1 MKDFMRLRNITL
13 FFLTVLLACGLQA
26 KEPRILEWDQL
37 MPPGYLES
45 LIEESKREAE
55 QNKNLFSFDDSSE
68 EAQAAYEELKIKL
81 SSAPIVPELDNKLV
95 KLAGF
100 VVPLDFDFDNETFKE
115 FLLVPYYG
123 ACIHVPPPP
132 SNQIV
137 HISSTEPLKQD
148 WLDYAVWVTGTL
160 KTKSVYSEY
169 GFAGYSM
176 VNADLDV
183 YKEGSEFN
191 GEVERRVQ

>member
-1 MKDFMRLRNITL
+1 MNKLATFSFIIM
-13 FFLTVLLACGLQA
+13 LLLLSCAWAA
-26 KEPRILEWDQL
+26 KEPRVMEWDQL
-37 MPPGYLES
+37 MPPGYVES
-45 LIEESKREAE
+45 LIEEG
-55 QNKNLFSFDDSSE
+55 KNNASSATDLFSFDDSTE
-68 EAQAAYEELKIKL
+68 EAQNAYEELKAKL
-81 SSAPIVPELDNKLV
+81 SSAPIVSDLDNAYI

-100 VVPLDFDFDNETFKE
+100 VVPLDFDFDSETFKQ

-137 HISSTEPLKQD
+137 HISTEEPLKQD

-176 VNADLDV
+176 QNAKLDV
-183 YKEGSEFN
+183 YKEDDESN
-191 GEVERRVQ
+191 GEVERVTP

>member
-1 MKDFMRLRNITL
+1 MNRPIWNKLI
-13 FFLTVLLACGLQA
+13 LLALIVFSGSVAA
-26 KEPRILEWDQL
+26 KEPRVMEWDQL
-37 MPPGYLES
+37 MPPGYVES
-45 LIEESKREAE
+45 LIEEAA
-55 QNKNLFSFDDSSE
+55 KNASQTKSLFSFDDNTE

-81 SSAPIVPELDNKLV
+81 SSAPIVPELNNEFV
-95 KLAGF
+95 KIAGF
-100 VVPLDFDFDNETFKE
+100 VVPLDFDFDTETFKD

-137 HISSTEPLKQD
+137 HISSKEPLDQE

-160 KTKSVYSEY
+160 KTKSVSSEY

-176 VNADLDV
+176 PEAKLDV
-183 YKEGSEFN
+183 YEEDQEFDY
-191 GEVERRVQ
+191 EVE

>member
-1 MKDFMRLRNITL
+1 MNKSFYKVFIVTSILW
-13 FFLTVLLACGLQA
+13 LASTYAA
-26 KEPRILEWDQL
+26 KEPRMMEWDQL
-37 MPPGYLES
+37 MPPGYVES
-45 LIEESKREAE
+45 LIEETAKNNSKI
-55 QNKNLFSFDDSSE
+55 KDLFNFDDNSE
-68 EAQAAYEELKIKL
+68 EAQTAYEDLKTKL
-81 SSAPIVPELDNKLV
+81 SSAPIVTDLDNEYIKI
-95 KLAGF
+95 AGF
-100 VVPLDFDFDNETFKE
+100 VVPLDFDFDTETFKQ

-137 HISSTEPLKQD
+137 HISAEEPLKQD

-176 VNADLDV
+176 QNAKLDI
-183 YKEGSEFN
+183 YKEGHEFN
-191 GEVERRVQ
+191 GEVDRRTP